1 MVSRSRC
8 SSDDLPT
15 QDDRVL
21 VPFFYPP
28 KRKGTQKFTKINS
41 QPIHTFYHKYF
52 SGDHKQK
59 FYWGHKE
66 ILIPVYKH
74 MSDAIE
80 KHKEADVVINFA
92 SLRSAEEATLDI
104 LKYPQE

>member
-1 MVSRSRC
+1 MTFFSPTRNSTRNQW
-8 SSDDLPT
+8 SSDRNRRSPQLSIFN
-15 QDDRVL
+15 R
-21 VPFFYPP
+21 
-28 KRKGTQKFTKINS
+28 I
-41 QPIHTFYHKYF
+41 F